1 MVDKDDIK
9 EILDN
14 LKQQRDELRVKMHL
28 AAADAKDEWDLLEK
42 KWDRFEG
49 KAKQVGDEAKEASR
63 DIWDATKAL
72 GAEIREG
79 YERIRKQL

>member
-9 EILDN
+9 EVFDN
-14 LKQQRDELRVKMHL
+14 LKQQRDELKVKMHL
-28 AAADAKDEWDLLEK
+28 AAADAKDEWEVLEK
-42 KWDRFEG
+42 KWGHFEG
-49 KAKQVGDEAKEASR
+49 KAKQVGGEAKEASK

-79 YERIRKQL
+79 YDRIRNKL